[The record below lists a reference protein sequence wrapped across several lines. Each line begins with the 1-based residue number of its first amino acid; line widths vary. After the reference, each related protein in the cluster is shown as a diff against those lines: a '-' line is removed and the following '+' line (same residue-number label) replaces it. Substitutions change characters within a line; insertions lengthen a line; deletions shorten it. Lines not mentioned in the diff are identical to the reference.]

1 MAPHPPPAG
10 LTGELTV
17 VLADDEPL
25 AREGL
30 RLVLATMPDVR
41 LLAQTPDAEAALAAV
56 EAHRPDVLLL
66 DIQMPGMTGMELAR
80 QLERSSPPEIVF
92 VTAFQDYAPE
102 AFDVEAVDFVLKP
115 VDPDRLREAIERAR
129 RRKAIRGRLAADA
142 AAPAEPAGSAATEGR
157 VREFWAPSRGGATRV
172 TVANIE
178 WIEAA
183 RDYVL
188 LHTSLR
194 THIYRTTMAK
204 LEAVLDPKTM
214 LRVHRSAF
222 VNAAHVT
229 SVVQLRHGKYA
240 LKLASGAEVR
250 VGRLYTSSVL
260 SQLVS

>member
-1 MAPHPPPAG
+1 MASPPLPAA
-10 LTGELTV
+10 TTDELTV

-30 RLVLATMPDVR
+30 RLTLAGMPGVR
-41 LLAQTPDAEAALAAV
+41 LLAQAPDAEAALAAV
-56 EAHRPDVLLL
+56 EAHRPDLLLL

-80 QLERSSPPEIVF
+80 RLERSSPPEIVF

-102 AFDVEAVDFVLKP
+102 AFDVEAADFVLKP
-115 VDPDRLREAIERAR
+115 VDPGRLREAIARAR
-129 RRKAIRGRLAADA
+129 RRKAMRQRLSAEAQI
-142 AAPAEPAGSAATEGR
+142 PAEPAGDATANGHL
-157 VREFWAPSRGGATRV
+157 REFWAPSRGGATRV

-229 SVVQLRHGKYA
+229 TVLQLRHGKYA